1 MTITKIMSVILRG
14 FPVTLT
20 LLLVSFILASLLG
33 VALGWLYLRK
43 NGLLSG
49 LARVYLGIV
58 RGTPPLLM
66 LLLSYYGLPVLLKG
80 VGSTLMV
87 GPK

>member
-1 MTITKIMSVILRG
+1 MTITKIMSVILLG

-43 NGLLSG
+43 TAYS
-49 LARVYLGIV
+49 V
-58 RGTPPLLM
+58 
-66 LLLSYYGLPVLLKG
+66 VLH
-80 VGSTLMV
+80 VFT
-87 GPK
+87 

>member
-33 VALGWLYLRK
+33 VAVLTEKRLTQWACTCLLR
-43 NGLLSG
+43 NCSRDAPLVNVVTQLLWVTCVTEGSG
-49 LARVYLGIV
+49 DQH
-58 RGTPPLLM
+58 
-66 LLLSYYGLPVLLKG
+66 
-80 VGSTLMV
+80 
-87 GPK
+87 

>member
-1 MTITKIMSVILRG
+1 MTITKIMSVILLG

-58 RGTPPLLM
+58 RGRLLVNVVTQ
-66 LLLSYYGLPVLLKG
+66 LLWVTC
-80 VGSTLMV
+80 VTEGS
-87 GPK
+87 GDQH